1 MMSRKKASDTII
13 SILIPELIIILFVLL
28 SNFRLVSLNKINY
41 LLPLAI
47 TISGLIY
54 LKVKKIPLSP
64 IGIRKEGW
72 GKSLFYSLIL
82 VTIFLMYTI
91 FTNNLSLSFKEGNLI
106 KFIIFSIPLSLII
119 ALGEE
124 LWMRGIIFYYLEK
137 LKSEEFAFVIS
148 SLIFGLSHFRHG
160 LSSIISGLII
170 GFSFGFVRLK
180 TKNILG
186 LVFSHGLYVFI
197 YSYLLI

>member
-1 MMSRKKASDTII
+1 MSRKKVSDTII

-28 SNFRLVSLNKINY
+28 SKFGQVSLNKINY

-54 LKVKKIPLSP
+54 LKVKKVPFSL

-82 VTIFLMYTI
+82 VTIFLMFTI
-91 FTNNLSLSFKEGNLI
+91 FMNDLSLSFEEGNLV

-137 LKSEEFAFVIS
+137 LKSEEFAFVMS

-186 LVFSHGLYVFI
+186 LVLSHGLYVFI
-197 YSYLLI
+197 HSYLLI

>member
-1 MMSRKKASDTII
+1 MSRKKASDTII